1 MRDER
6 RDDKA
11 AALAR
16 LQCILNEVA
25 CDAEARPNET
35 RG

>member
-1 MRDER
+1 MRDAR

-16 LQCILNEVA
+16 LQCIRNEVA
-25 CDAEARPNET
+25 CDAEGST
-35 RG
+35 K